1 MRLKK
6 MISAVLSLVLC
17 TSLLPQ
23 LPAAATG
30 RMEAEAAVVEFK
42 SIGVD
47 INDATDNRTNVRS
60 ELFADWSLAN
70 GGEEA
75 PSFTVDG
82 LTFTLRGS
90 ELGGGTKLVFADANR
105 NLVRTDGKSPVLSM
119 DGARLKNS
127 FDNSAMTLEI
137 SGLAAGTH
145 TIATWNNIFYT
156 GTVYGDHM
164 TVSINGEVVEE
175 DLQLSRNSNSKELYE
190 DDDSTIFFHSF
201 EAKEGEPVEIT
212 FSSEDG
218 TPVLCAF
225 EVDGVDPKHSIKNP
239 SPADGDTHFLLE
251 NGLSWEAADGA
262 VEHRLFIGTDYTSV
276 ASHLDDDPT
285 CVRLKETTFSYDQ
298 IIEKVNI
305 KPMQTYYWR
314 VDEIFADNS
323 WVRGKVMS
331 FEIAHLAFPTA
342 EGYGRYARPG
352 RGGRVIEVTTLEDGY
367 EKDAQGNDTDVPIKG
382 SLRYALEYEKGARV
396 VIFKVGGVIQLQKQL
411 LIPSDGG
418 NVYVAGQT
426 APGDGITLTRWD
438 FGTMGTQDVVI
449 RDIRVRVGDWNGTID
464 ADGDG
469 VPDNRGTGGMGV
481 AGSNNVIVDHCTIS
495 WATDEGFSS
504 RNAKGITFQWN
515 IIGETL
521 SNSIHYEASASGS
534 AADRDPT
541 KTERHSYAASISGDK
556 GSFHHNLLINN
567 AGRNWSMAGG
577 VGADNKTYGGQ
588 IDIRNNVVYNYRDRT
603 TDGGARRVNFVNN
616 YYKMGA
622 SSQEMPI
629 FTIDGNELSN
639 PDDHQM
645 AYLSG
650 NQYVDFFG
658 QTLLSPEENAFETV
672 YAKAGIKGP
681 TPQEECISKE
691 PFFESFVN
699 TDTAEEAYQKVI
711 DPVKGAGA
719 NKPAYD
725 YIDSRYIKEV
735 TTNQSTYKGSKDGW
749 AGIIDSQADLV
760 NGTPL
765 TDDGYPNET
774 NFKGGEAPADTDRDG
789 IPDDWETA
797 HGLDPNEWIDG
808 SSISLSDEGYTNL
821 ELYLNE
827 LAGDPIKISD
837 NPKVQWR
844 PDPANKPAAEGGT
857 GEVDENDG
865 VSATDALAVLR
876 FAAKLAE
883 PTAEEAAAADTNQD
897 GQITAADA
905 LYILQYAAKLIPSL
919 PVSQ

>member
-1 MRLKK
+1 MKLKK

-30 RMEAEAAVVEFK
+30 RMEAEAAVAEFQ
-42 SIGVD
+42 SVGVD
-47 INDATDNRTNVRS
+47 INDADPRTNVRS
-60 ELFADWSLAN
+60 ELFADWSLTN
-70 GGEEA
+70 EGEEA
-75 PSFTVDG
+75 PTFTSGG

-90 ELGGGTKLVFADANR
+90 NGKGQMVKIYGQANR

-119 DGARLKNS
+119 DGARLQNN
-127 FDNSAMTLEI
+127 FTDGIMTLEI
-137 SGLAAGTH
+137 SGLSAGTH
-145 TIATWNNIFYT
+145 TIATWNNIFYS
-156 GTVYGDHM
+156 GAVYGDKM
-164 TVSINGEVVEE
+164 SVSINGETVQE
-175 DLQLSRNSNSKELYE
+175 DVRLSRNNDSKVLYE

-212 FSSEDG
+212 FSSAEG
-218 TPVLCAF
+218 SPVLCAF

-239 SPADGDTHFLLE
+239 SPADGDLHFLPE
-251 NGLSWEAADGA
+251 NGLSWEAAEGA
-262 VEHRLFIGTDYTSV
+262 VAHRLFIGTDYTSV
-276 ASHLDDDPT
+276 SSHWDDDPT
-285 CVRLKETTFSYDQ
+285 CRGRLTETTYDLSK
-298 IIEKVNI
+298 ENF
-305 KPMQTYYWR
+305 KPMTTYYWR
-314 VDEIFADNS
+314 VDEIFADGS
-323 WVRGKVMS
+323 AVKGKVMS

-342 EGYGRYARPG
+342 EGYGRYARAG

-367 EKDAQGNDTDVPIKG
+367 QKDAEGNDTNVPIEG

-411 LIPSDGG
+411 LIPADGG

-481 AGSNNVIVDHCTIS
+481 AGSNHVIVDHCTIS

-504 RNAKGITFQWN
+504 RNAKNITFQWN

-534 AADRDPT
+534 ADDRDPT

-622 SSQEMPI
+622 SSQEMAI
-629 FTIDGNELSN
+629 FSIDGNELGN

-658 QTLLSPEENAFETV
+658 QTLLSPEENAFDTV

-681 TPQEECISKE
+681 TPEEECISDE

-699 TDTAEEAYQKVI
+699 TDTAEEAFKKVI

-719 NKPAYD
+719 NKPGYD

-735 TTNQSTYKGSKDGW
+735 TNNESTYKGSKDGW

-774 NFKGGEAPADTDRDG
+774 NFKGGEAPKDTDKDG

-797 HGLDPNEWIDG
+797 HGLDPNEWMDG

-827 LAGDPIKISD
+827 LAGDPIVISD

-844 PDPANKPAAEGGT
+844 PDPANKPAEDRGT
-857 GEVDENDG
+857 GLVDDIAD
-865 VSATDALAVLR
+865 VTATDALAVLR
-876 FAAKLAE
+876 FAAKLDT
-883 PTAEEAAAADTNQD
+883 PTAEQVAAGDTDLD
-897 GQITAADA
+897 GQLTAQDA

-919 PVSQ
+919 PVTK